1 MRGNLIEESVAT
13 SFERARQEFG
23 EQLRALRGATGLNAK
38 QFAERLGWN
47 APKVTKL
54 EKGNQTASQADLM
67 DWLAAVDATDAQSS
81 ELLDALD
88 RVNEHHLAWREQV
101 RQGRRGLQVSMLEL
115 EARAIRIR
123 AVEFGLVPG
132 LLQTAE
138 YATHV
143 LEASREVFGG
153 ADDIAAAVRARIQRQ
168 QVLYNGGKQIEI
180 LVAEA
185 ALLHPIAPAAVML
198 GQLHRLMGTVGMPN
212 VRFGVLPARRR
223 LPYWPTEG
231 YWMVDQLVIVE
242 WLGAEEQVTDPDQV
256 AVYHEVTDRLW
267 TAAVEGDE
275 ARALLLRVYDE
286 YKAESE

>member
-1 MRGNLIEESVAT
+1 MAT
-13 SFERARQEFG
+13 SFERQRQEFG
-23 EQLRALRGATGLNAK
+23 EQLRALRSASGLNAK

-54 EKGNQTASQADLM
+54 EKGNQTASQADLSA
-67 DWLAAVDATDAQSS
+67 WLAAVDATDGQRAQ
-81 ELLDALD
+81 LLAALE
-88 RVNEHHLAWREQV
+88 RVTEERLAWREQV

-115 EARAIRIR
+115 ETKASRIR

-138 YATHV
+138 YATRV
-143 LEASREVFGG
+143 LETSRSVFGG
-153 ADDIAAAVRARIQRQ
+153 VDDIAAAVRARMQRQ
-168 QVLYNGGKQIEI
+168 QVLYAGSKEIDI

-185 ALLHPIAPAAVML
+185 ALLHPVAPAAVML
-198 GQLHRLMGTVGMPN
+198 GQLHRLMGTIGIPN
-212 VRFGVLPARRR
+212 VRFGVLPARRH

-242 WLGAEEQVTDPDQV
+242 WLGAEQEITDPDQV
-256 AVYHEVTDRLW
+256 AVYHEVTDLLW

-275 ARALLLRVYDE
+275 ARSLLLRVSDE
-286 YKAESE
+286 YKAEAGR